1 MRSKLKA
8 SQNKIKR
15 LQQKIKEA
23 TTAQGIT
30 VDNDLHYYLKRLW
43 MNVIRKSWRSTGK
56 TASNV
61 CSERSNSIH

>member
-30 VDNDLHYYLKRLW
+30 VDNDLHHDLKQI
-43 MNVIRKSWRSTGK
+43 MDD
-56 TASNV
+56 SNQKV
-61 CSERSNSIH
+61 LEE